1 MNKPQNRGTRNM
13 KIQGNMTPQ
22 NVNNHTTKNLMDSE
36 KDETS
41 VSKLKRMMV
50 EQLRSLRRTSK
61 KQVNIIKDN
70 VDKQLDRAHKQL
82 NVLKDNTNIQINLRK
97 IPKRR

>member
-1 MNKPQNRGTRNM
+1 
-13 KIQGNMTPQ
+13 
-22 NVNNHTTKNLMDSE
+22 
-36 KDETS
+36 
-41 VSKLKRMMV
+41 MMV

>member
-1 MNKPQNRGTRNM
+1 
-13 KIQGNMTPQ
+13 
-22 NVNNHTTKNLMDSE
+22 MDSE